1 MNDAPV
7 LICYVGSE
15 EDRVAIDA
23 AAGLLGPR
31 RAVVLDV
38 APAMTKA
45 ESYAALSSVVS
56 GNAFEDLNAAGAI
69 ERAQAG
75 AELAREAGFSAEPR
89 GDVASSTWEDI
100 VDVADEID
108 AAVIVIGSRGLAG
121 MRRLFERSVSH
132 DVVDH
137 AGRPVLVVPASH

>member
-1 MNDAPV
+1 MNDAPI

-23 AAGLLGPR
+23 AAKLFGRR

-45 ESYAALSSVVS
+45 ESFAALSSVVP
-56 GNAFEDLNAAGAI
+56 GNAFEDLNAAGAL

-75 AELAREAGFSAEPR
+75 AELARERGFAAEPR

-121 MRRLFERSVSH
+121 IRRLFEPSVSH

-137 AGRPVLVVPASH
+137 AGRPVLVVSASH